1 MQPGHTLVVPIVEI
15 DHWLDLDP
23 ALVGHLNQVAQTIG
37 QAQMRAFSPQRIGL
51 MIAGLEVP
59 HTHLHVIPMNTVN
72 DLDFANAQAQPDPS
86 GLDSAAAAIR
96 SALGEMGTTGAV
108 EA

>member
-1 MQPGHTLVVPIVEI
+1 
-15 DHWLDLDP
+15 
-23 ALVGHLNQVAQTIG
+23 
-37 QAQMRAFSPQRIGL
+37 
-51 MIAGLEVP
+51 
-59 HTHLHVIPMNTVN
+59 MNTVN